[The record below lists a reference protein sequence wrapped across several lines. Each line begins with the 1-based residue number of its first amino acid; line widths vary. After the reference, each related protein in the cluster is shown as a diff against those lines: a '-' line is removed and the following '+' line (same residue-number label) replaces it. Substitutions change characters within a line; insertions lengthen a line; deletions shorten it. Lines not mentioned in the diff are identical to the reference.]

1 MNHNDRITVY
11 DAIRNIAAKLCK
23 DGETYLRADL
33 AYELKQYGIDTD
45 SIDVSKF
52 VLEAYRYFNNDRNIK
67 QAFVTNDS
75 RTALIDEYKL
85 TDLLDSGK
93 TEDAMTLAKK
103 ELDKTSYTLIS
114 IKRDVDNNMSL
125 VVAQAAS
132 GMIDQVT
139 GTSGVKA
146 VRTEAS
152 TLFDRY
158 SKMVGTYHEGEDS
171 VRRNIA
177 DFTTLRTDIGTT
189 YQEFAMQLIDIYGD
203 NIKAVAPKLFDFN
216 QVQFLDV
223 DSMLKHTEL
232 EYNRISDKC
241 SALIGEIS
249 ENFQASLQSSVA
261 AYKSTG
267 QGNKALGLAMA
278 GLGMLN
284 HYMQASERTNRL
296 RSDLTVFKTSIKHDS
311 TLIKADLSRLLVI
324 YKTLNDVIIP
334 KANIYLRYASKL
346 MSSDIKA
353 ITDSL
358 YDNAEIRPLEKQR
371 RELLAQLKAL
381 DSEINDHLQ
390 NIDIYQNLIAD
401 ITATLDSKGASY
413 REAKA
418 RKPSKPFFLL
428 NIITFGNANK
438 NYNRNY
444 AEWDAVCYPLVREYE
459 SYQVDLKLD
468 KDELAAHQSDLK
480 AKQQEK
486 HLIKQKLDDVN
497 KQIRSKINASSDTQL
512 KMLPHLR
519 TVIAMLRL
527 GREIM
532 ETKLDKKLTGTVS
545 IPDFQSTEKLPA
557 DIENN
562 LTLFTSTLADNL
574 HADRGM
580 AEALLNGIDSLT
592 PNPSLKG
599 EGRDLPKY
607 TDEDIET
614 VSEASEQ
621 ALQQGISLLDSAL
634 QLKKQQLNGKLAGAA
649 YDEEFGKIA
658 SGFRK
663 QIKNIDNKSAFVR
676 EIMRRANLAKSYD
689 ERKQAL
695 LMLSEL
701 SGQSLSEQDFK
712 DFIDGKKK
720 RLCNESCG

>member
-1 MNHNDRITVY
+1 MNQKDKTTIY

-33 AYELKQYGIDTD
+33 AYELKQYGIDAD
-45 SIDVSKF
+45 SIDVSKLA
-52 VLEAYRYFNNDRNIK
+52 LEAYKYFNNERSIK

-75 RTALIDEYKL
+75 RSALIDEFQL
-85 TDLLDSGK
+85 TDLLDNDNP
-93 TEDAMTLAKK
+93 EDAMALASKELAKTSDTLAA
-103 ELDKTSYTLIS
+103 L
-114 IKRDVDNNMSL
+114 KRDIDMNMSL
-125 VVAQAAS
+125 AVAKAAS
-132 GMIDQVT
+132 GMMDTVT
-139 GTSGVKA
+139 GTGGVKA

-158 SKMVGTYHEGEDS
+158 SKMVGTYHEGEDT

-203 NIKAVAPKLFDFN
+203 NIKAVAPNLFDFN

-249 ENFQASLQSSVA
+249 DSFQNSLKSSVA
-261 AYKSTG
+261 AYKSAG

-284 HYMQASERTNRL
+284 HYMEAGERTNRL
-296 RSDLTVFKTSIKHDS
+296 RSDLSVFKTSIKHDS
-311 TLIKADLSRLLVI
+311 TLIKADLGRLLVI
-324 YKTLNDVIIP
+324 YKTLNDVVIP
-334 KANIYLRYASKL
+334 KADIFLRYASKL

-358 YDNAEIRPLEKQR
+358 YDNAEIRPLEEQR
-371 RELLAQLKAL
+371 RELLAQLKVL
-381 DSEINDHLQ
+381 DGEINDHLQ
-390 NIDIYQNLIAD
+390 NIDVYQSLISD
-401 ITATLDSKGASY
+401 ITTTLDSKGASY
-413 REAKA
+413 RDAKA
-418 RKPSKPFFLL
+418 RKPTKPFFLL
-428 NIITFGNANK
+428 NIVTFGKANK
-438 NYNRNY
+438 DYNRNY

-459 SYQVDLKLD
+459 NYQVELKLD
-468 KDELAAHQSDLK
+468 KDELAAHQSDLNS
-480 AKQQEK
+480 KQQEL
-486 HLIKQKLDDVN
+486 HLVKQKLDEVN
-497 KQIRSKINASSDTQL
+497 KQIRSKINASNDTQL

-519 TVIAMLRL
+519 TIIAMLRL

-545 IPDFQSTEKLPA
+545 IPDFKSTEKLPA

-562 LTLFTSTLADNL
+562 LSLFTSTLADNI

-580 AEALLNGIDSLT
+580 AEALLNGVDDYRGVDEKDRKYS
-592 PNPSLKG
+592 
-599 EGRDLPKY
+599 EEDLAQV
-607 TDEDIET
+607 TQ
-614 VSEASEQ
+614 ASEQ
-621 ALQQGISLLDSAL
+621 TLQQGMSLLDSAL
-634 QLKKQQLNGKLAGAA
+634 QLKKQQLNGKLASAA
-649 YDEEFGKIA
+649 YNEAFDKIA
-658 SGFRK
+658 SDFRK
-663 QIKNIDNKSAFVR
+663 QIKGIDNKSAFVR
-676 EIMRRANLAKSYD
+676 EVMRRANLAKNDD

-701 SGQSLSEQDFK
+701 SGQNLSEQEFK
-712 DFIDGKKK
+712 DFINGKKQIN
-720 RLCNESCG
+720 L

>member
-1 MNHNDRITVY
+1 MNQKDKTTIY

-33 AYELKQYGIDTD
+33 AYELKQYGIDAD
-45 SIDVSKF
+45 SIDVSRLA
-52 VLEAYRYFNNDRNIK
+52 LEAYKYFNNDRNIK

-75 RTALIDEYKL
+75 RSALIDEYQL
-85 TDLLDSGK
+85 TDLLDNDK
-93 TEDAMTLAKK
+93 PEDAMALASKELAKTSDTLAA
-103 ELDKTSYTLIS
+103 L
-114 IKRDVDNNMSL
+114 KRDIDMNMSL
-125 VVAQAAS
+125 AVAKAAS
-132 GMIDQVT
+132 GMMDTVT
-139 GTSGVKA
+139 GTGGVKA

-158 SKMVGTYHEGEDS
+158 SKMVGTYHEGEDT

-203 NIKAVAPKLFDFN
+203 NIRAVAPNLFDFN

-249 ENFQASLQSSVA
+249 DSFQNSLKSSVA
-261 AYKSTG
+261 VYKSAG

-278 GLGMLN
+278 GLGMFN
-284 HYMQASERTNRL
+284 HYMEAGERTNRL
-296 RSDLTVFKTSIKHDS
+296 RSDLSVFKTSIKHDS
-311 TLIKADLSRLLVI
+311 TLIKADLGRLLVI
-324 YKTLNDVIIP
+324 YKTLNDVVIP
-334 KANIYLRYASKL
+334 KADIFLRYASKL

-358 YDNAEIRPLEKQR
+358 YDNAEIRPLEEQR
-371 RELLAQLKAL
+371 RELLAQLKVL
-381 DSEINDHLQ
+381 DGEINDHLQ
-390 NIDIYQNLIAD
+390 NIDVYQSLISD
-401 ITATLDSKGASY
+401 ITTTLDSKGASY
-413 REAKA
+413 RDAIA

-428 NIITFGNANK
+428 NIVTFGKANK
-438 NYNRNY
+438 DYNRNY

-459 SYQVDLKLD
+459 NYQVDLKLD

-480 AKQQEK
+480 AKQQEQ
-486 HLIKQKLDDVN
+486 HLVKQKLDEVN
-497 KQIRSKINASSDTQL
+497 KQIRSKINASNDTQL

-532 ETKLDKKLTGTVS
+532 ETKLDKKLAGTVS
-545 IPDFQSTEKLPA
+545 IPDFKSTQKLPA

-562 LTLFTSTLADNL
+562 LSLFTSTLADNI

-580 AEALLNGIDSLT
+580 AEALLNGVDDYRGVDEKDRIYS
-592 PNPSLKG
+592 
-599 EGRDLPKY
+599 EEDLAQV
-607 TDEDIET
+607 T
-614 VSEASEQ
+614 EASEQ
-621 ALQQGISLLDSAL
+621 TLQQGMSLLDSAL
-634 QLKKQQLNGKLAGAA
+634 QLKKQQLNGKLASAA
-649 YDEEFGKIA
+649 YDEAFDKIA
-658 SGFRK
+658 SDFRK
-663 QIKNIDNKSAFVR
+663 QIKGIDNKSAFVR
-676 EIMRRANLAKSYD
+676 EVMRRANLAKNDD

-712 DFIDGKKK
+712 DFINGNKKIE
-720 RLCNESCG
+720 L

>member
-1 MNHNDRITVY
+1 MNQNDKTTIY

-33 AYELKQYGIDTD
+33 AYELKQYGIDAD
-45 SIDVSKF
+45 SIDVSRLA
-52 VLEAYRYFNNDRNIK
+52 LEAYKYFNNDRSIK

-75 RTALIDEYKL
+75 RSALIDEYQL
-85 TDLLDSGK
+85 TDLLDNDK
-93 TEDAMTLAKK
+93 PEDAMALASKELAKSSDTLAA
-103 ELDKTSYTLIS
+103 L
-114 IKRDVDNNMSL
+114 KRGIDMNMSL
-125 VVAQAAS
+125 AVAKAAS
-132 GMIDQVT
+132 GMMDTVT
-139 GTSGVKA
+139 GTGGVKA

-158 SKMVGTYHEGEDS
+158 SKMVGTYHEGEDT

-203 NIKAVAPKLFDFN
+203 NIKAVAPNLFDFN

-249 ENFQASLQSSVA
+249 DSFQNSLKSSVA
-261 AYKSTG
+261 AYKSAG

-284 HYMQASERTNRL
+284 HYMEAGERTNRL
-296 RSDLTVFKTSIKHDS
+296 RSELSVFKTSIKHDS
-311 TLIKADLSRLLVI
+311 TLIKADLGRLLVI
-324 YKTLNDVIIP
+324 YKTLNDVVIP
-334 KANIYLRYASKL
+334 KADIFLRYASKL

-358 YDNAEIRPLEKQR
+358 YDNAEIRPLEEQR
-371 RELLAQLKAL
+371 RELLAHLKVL
-381 DSEINDHLQ
+381 DGEINDHLQ
-390 NIDIYQNLIAD
+390 NIDVYQSLISD
-401 ITATLDSKGASY
+401 ITTTLDSKGASY
-413 REAKA
+413 RDAIA

-428 NIITFGNANK
+428 NIVTFGKANK
-438 NYNRNY
+438 DYNRNY

-459 SYQVDLKLD
+459 NYQVDLKLD

-480 AKQQEK
+480 AKQQEQ
-486 HLIKQKLDDVN
+486 HLVKQKLDEVN
-497 KQIRSKINASSDTQL
+497 KQIRSKINASNDTQL

-519 TVIAMLRL
+519 TVIAMLRI

-545 IPDFQSTEKLPA
+545 IPDFKSTEKLPT

-562 LTLFTSTLADNL
+562 LSLFTSTLADNI

-580 AEALLNGIDSLT
+580 AEALLNGVDDYRGVDEKDRKYS
-592 PNPSLKG
+592 
-599 EGRDLPKY
+599 EEDLAQV
-607 TDEDIET
+607 T
-614 VSEASEQ
+614 EASEQ
-621 ALQQGISLLDSAL
+621 TLQQGMSLLDSAL
-634 QLKKQQLNGKLAGAA
+634 QLKKQQLNGKLASAA
-649 YDEEFGKIA
+649 YDEAFDKIA
-658 SGFRK
+658 SDFRK
-663 QIKNIDNKSAFVR
+663 QIKGIDNKSAFVR
-676 EIMRRANLAKSYD
+676 EVMRRANLAKNDD

-701 SGQSLSEQDFK
+701 SGQNLSEQEFK
-712 DFIDGKKK
+712 DFINGKKQIN
-720 RLCNESCG
+720 L

>member
-1 MNHNDRITVY
+1 MNQKDKTTIY

-33 AYELKQYGIDTD
+33 AYELKQYGIDAD
-45 SIDVSKF
+45 SIDVSRLA
-52 VLEAYRYFNNDRNIK
+52 LEAYKYFNNDRNIK

-75 RTALIDEYKL
+75 RSALIDEYQL
-85 TDLLDSGK
+85 TDLLDNDNP
-93 TEDAMTLAKK
+93 EDAMALASKELAKTSDTLAA
-103 ELDKTSYTLIS
+103 L
-114 IKRDVDNNMSL
+114 KRDIDMNMSL
-125 VVAQAAS
+125 AVAKAAS
-132 GMIDQVT
+132 GMMDTVT
-139 GTSGVKA
+139 GTGGVKA

-158 SKMVGTYHEGEDS
+158 SKMVGTYHEGEDT

-203 NIKAVAPKLFDFN
+203 NIKAVAPNLFDFN

-249 ENFQASLQSSVA
+249 DSFQNSLRSSVA
-261 AYKSTG
+261 AYKSAG

-284 HYMQASERTNRL
+284 HYMEAGERTNRL
-296 RSDLTVFKTSIKHDS
+296 RSDLSVFKTSIKHDS
-311 TLIKADLSRLLVI
+311 TLIKADLGRLLVI
-324 YKTLNDVIIP
+324 YKTLNDVVIP
-334 KANIYLRYASKL
+334 KADIFLRYASKL

-358 YDNAEIRPLEKQR
+358 YDNAEIRPLEEQR
-371 RELLAQLKAL
+371 RELLAQLKVL
-381 DSEINDHLQ
+381 DGEINDHLQ
-390 NIDIYQNLIAD
+390 NIDVYQSLISD
-401 ITATLDSKGASY
+401 ITTTLDSKGASY
-413 REAKA
+413 RDAIA

-428 NIITFGNANK
+428 NIVTFGKANK
-438 NYNRNY
+438 DYNRNY

-459 SYQVDLKLD
+459 NYQVDLKLD
-468 KDELAAHQSDLK
+468 KDELAAHQSDLNS
-480 AKQQEK
+480 KQQEQ
-486 HLIKQKLDDVN
+486 HLVKQKLDEVN
-497 KQIRSKINASSDTQL
+497 KQIRSKINASNDTQL

-545 IPDFQSTEKLPA
+545 IPDFKATQKLPA

-562 LTLFTSTLADNL
+562 LSLFTSTLADNI

-580 AEALLNGIDSLT
+580 AEALLNGVDDYRGVDEKDRKYS
-592 PNPSLKG
+592 
-599 EGRDLPKY
+599 EEDLAQV
-607 TDEDIET
+607 T
-614 VSEASEQ
+614 EASELT
-621 ALQQGISLLDSAL
+621 LQQGMSLLDSAL
-634 QLKKQQLNGKLAGAA
+634 QLKKQQLNGKLASAA
-649 YDEEFGKIA
+649 YDEAFDKIA
-658 SGFRK
+658 SDFRK
-663 QIKNIDNKSAFVR
+663 QIKGIDNKSAFVR
-676 EIMRRANLAKSYD
+676 EVMRRANLAKNDD

-701 SGQSLSEQDFK
+701 SGQNLSEQEFK
-712 DFIDGKKK
+712 DFINGKKQIN
-720 RLCNESCG
+720 L

>member
-1 MNHNDRITVY
+1 MNQNDKPAIY

-33 AYELKQYGIDTD
+33 AYELKQYGIDAD
-45 SIDVSKF
+45 SIDVSKLA
-52 VLEAYRYFNNDRNIK
+52 LEAYKYFNNDRNIK

-75 RTALIDEYKL
+75 RSALIDEYKL
-85 TDLLDSGK
+85 TDLLDNDK
-93 TEDAMTLAKK
+93 PEDAMELANKELAKTSDTLAA
-103 ELDKTSYTLIS
+103 L
-114 IKRDVDNNMSL
+114 KRDIDRNMSL
-125 VVAQAAS
+125 AVANAAS
-132 GMIDQVT
+132 GIMDTVT
-139 GTSGVKA
+139 GTAGVKA

-158 SKMVGTYHEGEDS
+158 SKMVGTYHEGEDT

-189 YQEFAMQLIDIYGD
+189 YQEYAMQLIDIYGD
-203 NIKAVAPKLFDFN
+203 NIKAVAPNLFDFN

-241 SALIGEIS
+241 SALIGEITDS
-249 ENFQASLQSSVA
+249 FQNSLKSSVA
-261 AYKSTG
+261 AYRSAG

-284 HYMQASERTNRL
+284 HYMEAGERANRL
-296 RSDLTVFKTSIKHDS
+296 RSDLVVFKTSIKHDS
-311 TLIKADLSRLLVI
+311 TLIKADLGRLLVI
-324 YKTLNDVIIP
+324 YKTLNDVVIP
-334 KANIYLRYASKL
+334 KADIYLRNASRL
-346 MSSDIKA
+346 MSSDIKS

-358 YDNAEIRPLEKQR
+358 YDKAEIRPLEEQR
-371 RELLAQLKAL
+371 RQLLAQLKVL
-381 DSEINDHLQ
+381 DGEINDHLQ
-390 NIDIYQNLIAD
+390 NIDVYQSLISD
-401 ITATLDSKGASY
+401 ITTTLDSKSASY
-413 REAKA
+413 RDAIA

-428 NIITFGNANK
+428 NILTFGNANK

-459 SYQVDLKLD
+459 NYQVDLKLD

-480 AKQQEK
+480 AKGQEQ
-486 HLIKQKLDDVN
+486 HLVKQKLDEVN
-497 KQIRSKINASSDTQL
+497 KQIRSKINASNDTQL

-545 IPDFQSTEKLPA
+545 IPDFKSTEKLPV

-562 LTLFTSTLADNL
+562 LSLFTSTLADNI

-580 AEALLNGIDSLT
+580 AEALLNGIDDYRGVDEKDRKYSEESLAQVT
-592 PNPSLKG
+592 
-599 EGRDLPKY
+599 
-607 TDEDIET
+607 
-614 VSEASEQ
+614 EASEQ
-621 ALQQGISLLDSAL
+621 SLQQGISLFDSAL
-634 QLKKQQLNGKLAGAA
+634 QLKKQQLDGKLARAA
-649 YDEEFGKIA
+649 YDEEFDKIA
-658 SGFRK
+658 SDFRK
-663 QIKNIDNKSAFVR
+663 QIKGIDDKSAFVR
-676 EIMRRANLAKSYD
+676 EVMRRANLAKNDD

-695 LMLSEL
+695 LMLSDL

-712 DFIDGKKK
+712 DFINGKIQIT
-720 RLCNESCG
+720 L

>member
-1 MNHNDRITVY
+1 MNQNDKPAIY

-33 AYELKQYGIDTD
+33 AYELKQYGIDAD
-45 SIDVSKF
+45 SIDVSKLA
-52 VLEAYRYFNNDRNIK
+52 LEAYKYFNNDRNIK

-75 RTALIDEYKL
+75 RSALIDEYKL
-85 TDLLDSGK
+85 TDLLDNDK
-93 TEDAMTLAKK
+93 PEDAMELANKELAKTSDTLAA
-103 ELDKTSYTLIS
+103 L
-114 IKRDVDNNMSL
+114 KRDIDRNMSL
-125 VVAQAAS
+125 AVANAAS
-132 GMIDQVT
+132 GMMDTVT
-139 GTSGVKA
+139 GTAGVKA

-158 SKMVGTYHEGEDS
+158 SKMVGTYHEGEDT

-189 YQEFAMQLIDIYGD
+189 YQEYAMQLIDIYGD
-203 NIKAVAPKLFDFN
+203 NIKAVAPNLFDFN

-241 SALIGEIS
+241 SALIGEITDS
-249 ENFQASLQSSVA
+249 FQNSLKSSVA
-261 AYKSTG
+261 AYRSAG

-284 HYMQASERTNRL
+284 HYMEAGERTNRL
-296 RSDLTVFKTSIKHDS
+296 RSDLSVFKTSIKHDS
-311 TLIKADLSRLLVI
+311 TLIKADLGRLLVI
-324 YKTLNDVIIP
+324 YKTLNDVVIP
-334 KANIYLRYASKL
+334 KADIYLRNASRL
-346 MSSDIKA
+346 MSSDIKS

-358 YDNAEIRPLEKQR
+358 YDNAEIRPLEEQR
-371 RELLAQLKAL
+371 RQLLAQLKVL
-381 DSEINDHLQ
+381 DGEINDHLQ
-390 NIDIYQNLIAD
+390 NIDVYQSLISD
-401 ITATLDSKGASY
+401 ITTTLDSKSASY
-413 REAKA
+413 RDAIA

-428 NIITFGNANK
+428 NILTFGNANK

-459 SYQVDLKLD
+459 NYQVDLKLD

-480 AKQQEK
+480 AKGQGQ
-486 HLIKQKLDDVN
+486 HLVKQKLDEVN
-497 KQIRSKINASSDTQL
+497 KQIRSKINASNDTQL

-545 IPDFQSTEKLPA
+545 IPDFKSTEKLPV

-562 LTLFTSTLADNL
+562 LSLFTSTLADNI

-580 AEALLNGIDSLT
+580 AEALLNGIDDYRGVDEKDRKYSEESLAQVT
-592 PNPSLKG
+592 
-599 EGRDLPKY
+599 
-607 TDEDIET
+607 
-614 VSEASEQ
+614 EASEQ
-621 ALQQGISLLDSAL
+621 TLQQGMSLLDSAL
-634 QLKKQQLNGKLAGAA
+634 QLKKQQLDGKLARAA
-649 YDEEFGKIA
+649 YDEEFDKIA
-658 SGFRK
+658 SDFRK
-663 QIKNIDNKSAFVR
+663 QIKGIDDKSAFVR
-676 EIMRRANLAKSYD
+676 EVMRRANLAKNDD

-695 LMLSEL
+695 LMLSDL
-701 SGQSLSEQDFK
+701 SGQSLSEQNFK
-712 DFIDGKKK
+712 DFINGKIQIT
-720 RLCNESCG
+720 L

>member
-1 MNHNDRITVY
+1 MNQNDKPAIY

-33 AYELKQYGIDTD
+33 AYELKQYGIDAD
-45 SIDVSKF
+45 SIDVSKLA
-52 VLEAYRYFNNDRNIK
+52 LEAYKYFNNDRNIK

-75 RTALIDEYKL
+75 RSALIDEYKL
-85 TDLLDSGK
+85 TDLLDNDK
-93 TEDAMTLAKK
+93 PEDAMELANKELAKTSDTLAA
-103 ELDKTSYTLIS
+103 L
-114 IKRDVDNNMSL
+114 KRDIDRNMSL
-125 VVAQAAS
+125 AVANAAS
-132 GMIDQVT
+132 GIMDTVT
-139 GTSGVKA
+139 GTAGVKA

-158 SKMVGTYHEGEDS
+158 SKMVGTYHEGEDT

-189 YQEFAMQLIDIYGD
+189 YQEYAMQLIDIYGD
-203 NIKAVAPKLFDFN
+203 NIKAVAPNLFDFN

-241 SALIGEIS
+241 SALIGEITDS
-249 ENFQASLQSSVA
+249 FQNSLKSSVA
-261 AYKSTG
+261 AYRSAG

-284 HYMQASERTNRL
+284 HYMEAGERANRL
-296 RSDLTVFKTSIKHDS
+296 RSDLVVFKTSIKHDS
-311 TLIKADLSRLLVI
+311 TLIKADLGRLLVI
-324 YKTLNDVIIP
+324 YKTLNDVVIP
-334 KANIYLRYASKL
+334 KADIYLRNASRL
-346 MSSDIKA
+346 MSSDIKS

-358 YDNAEIRPLEKQR
+358 YDNAEIRPLEEQR
-371 RELLAQLKAL
+371 RQLLAQLKVL
-381 DSEINDHLQ
+381 DGEINDHLQ
-390 NIDIYQNLIAD
+390 NIDVYQSLISD
-401 ITATLDSKGASY
+401 ITTTLDSKSASY
-413 REAKA
+413 RDAIA

-428 NIITFGNANK
+428 NILTFGNANK

-459 SYQVDLKLD
+459 NYQVDLKLD

-480 AKQQEK
+480 AKGQEQ
-486 HLIKQKLDDVN
+486 HLVKQKLDEVN
-497 KQIRSKINASSDTQL
+497 KQIRSKINASNDTQL

-545 IPDFQSTEKLPA
+545 IPDFKSTEKLPV

-562 LTLFTSTLADNL
+562 LSLFTSTLADNI

-580 AEALLNGIDSLT
+580 AEALLNGIDDYRGVDEKDRKYSEESLAQVT
-592 PNPSLKG
+592 
-599 EGRDLPKY
+599 
-607 TDEDIET
+607 
-614 VSEASEQ
+614 EASEQ
-621 ALQQGISLLDSAL
+621 SLQQGISLFDSAL
-634 QLKKQQLNGKLAGAA
+634 QLKKQQLDGKLARAA
-649 YDEEFGKIA
+649 YDEEFDKIA
-658 SGFRK
+658 SDFRK
-663 QIKNIDNKSAFVR
+663 QIKGIDDKSAFVR
-676 EIMRRANLAKSYD
+676 EVMRRANLAKNDD

-712 DFIDGKKK
+712 DFINGKIQIT
-720 RLCNESCG
+720 L

>member
-1 MNHNDRITVY
+1 MNQKDKTTIY

-33 AYELKQYGIDTD
+33 AYELKQYGIDAD
-45 SIDVSKF
+45 SIDVSRLA
-52 VLEAYRYFNNDRNIK
+52 LEAYKYFNNDRSIK

-75 RTALIDEYKL
+75 RSALIDEYQL
-85 TDLLDSGK
+85 TDLLDNDK
-93 TEDAMTLAKK
+93 PEDAMALASKELAK
-103 ELDKTSYTLIS
+103 TSDTLTAL
-114 IKRDVDNNMSL
+114 KRDIDMNMSL
-125 VVAQAAS
+125 AVAKAAS
-132 GMIDQVT
+132 GMMDTVT
-139 GTSGVKA
+139 GTGSVKA

-152 TLFDRY
+152 TLFDKY
-158 SKMVGTYHEGEDS
+158 SKMVGTYHEGEDT

-203 NIKAVAPKLFDFN
+203 NVKAVAPNLFDFN

-249 ENFQASLQSSVA
+249 DSFQNSLKSSVA
-261 AYKSTG
+261 AYKSAG

-284 HYMQASERTNRL
+284 HYMEAGERTNRL
-296 RSDLTVFKTSIKHDS
+296 RSDLSVFKTSIKHDS
-311 TLIKADLSRLLVI
+311 TLIKADLGRLLVI
-324 YKTLNDVIIP
+324 YKTLNDVVIP
-334 KANIYLRYASKL
+334 KADIFLRYASKL
-346 MSSDIKA
+346 ISSDIKA

-358 YDNAEIRPLEKQR
+358 YDNAEIRPLEEQR
-371 RELLAQLKAL
+371 RELLAQLKVL
-381 DSEINDHLQ
+381 DGEINDHLQ
-390 NIDIYQNLIAD
+390 NIDVYQSLISD
-401 ITATLDSKGASY
+401 ITTTLDSKGASY
-413 REAKA
+413 RDAKA

-428 NIITFGNANK
+428 NIVTFGKANK
-438 NYNRNY
+438 DYNRNY

-459 SYQVDLKLD
+459 NYQVDLKLD

-480 AKQQEK
+480 AKQQEQ
-486 HLIKQKLDDVN
+486 HLVKQKLDEVN
-497 KQIRSKINASSDTQL
+497 KQIRSKINASNDTQL

-519 TVIAMLRL
+519 TVIAILRL

-545 IPDFQSTEKLPA
+545 IPDFKSTQKLPA

-562 LTLFTSTLADNL
+562 LSLFTSTLADNI

-580 AEALLNGIDSLT
+580 AEALLNGVDDYRGVDEKDRKYS
-592 PNPSLKG
+592 
-599 EGRDLPKY
+599 EEDLAQV
-607 TDEDIET
+607 T
-614 VSEASEQ
+614 EASELT
-621 ALQQGISLLDSAL
+621 LQQGMSLLDSAL
-634 QLKKQQLNGKLAGAA
+634 QLKKQQLNGELASAA
-649 YDEEFGKIA
+649 YDEAFDKIA
-658 SGFRK
+658 SDFRK
-663 QIKNIDNKSAFVR
+663 QIKGIDNKSAFVR
-676 EIMRRANLAKSYD
+676 EVMRRANLAKDDD

-701 SGQSLSEQDFK
+701 SGQNLSEQELK
-712 DFIDGKKK
+712 DFINGKKQIS
-720 RLCNESCG
+720 L

>member
-1 MNHNDRITVY
+1 MNQKDKTTIY

-33 AYELKQYGIDTD
+33 AYELKQYGIDAD
-45 SIDVSKF
+45 SIDVSRLA
-52 VLEAYRYFNNDRNIK
+52 LEAYKYFNNDRNIK

-75 RTALIDEYKL
+75 RSALIDEYQL
-85 TDLLDSGK
+85 TDLLDNDK
-93 TEDAMTLAKK
+93 PEDAMALASKELAKTSDTLAA
-103 ELDKTSYTLIS
+103 L
-114 IKRDVDNNMSL
+114 KRDIDMNMSL
-125 VVAQAAS
+125 AVAKAAS
-132 GMIDQVT
+132 GMMDTVT
-139 GTSGVKA
+139 GTGGVKA

-158 SKMVGTYHEGEDS
+158 SKMVGTYHEGEDT

-203 NIKAVAPKLFDFN
+203 NIKAVAPNLFDFN

-249 ENFQASLQSSVA
+249 DSFQNSLKSSVA
-261 AYKSTG
+261 AYKSAG

-284 HYMQASERTNRL
+284 HYMEAGERTNRL
-296 RSDLTVFKTSIKHDS
+296 RSDLSVFKTSIKHDS
-311 TLIKADLSRLLVI
+311 TLIKADLGRLLVI
-324 YKTLNDVIIP
+324 YKTLNDVVIP
-334 KANIYLRYASKL
+334 KADIFLRYASKL

-358 YDNAEIRPLEKQR
+358 YDNAEIRPLEEQR
-371 RELLAQLKAL
+371 RELLAQLKVL
-381 DSEINDHLQ
+381 DGEINDHLQ
-390 NIDIYQNLIAD
+390 NIDVYQSLISD
-401 ITATLDSKGASY
+401 ITTTLDSKGASY
-413 REAKA
+413 RDAIA
-418 RKPSKPFFLL
+418 RKPTKPFFLL
-428 NIITFGNANK
+428 NIVTFGKANK
-438 NYNRNY
+438 DYNRNY

-459 SYQVDLKLD
+459 NYQVDLKLD

-480 AKQQEK
+480 AKQQEQ
-486 HLIKQKLDDVN
+486 HLVKQKLDEVN
-497 KQIRSKINASSDTQL
+497 KQIRSKINASNDTQL

-532 ETKLDKKLTGTVS
+532 ETKLDKKLTGTVA
-545 IPDFQSTEKLPA
+545 IPDFKSTEKLPA

-562 LTLFTSTLADNL
+562 LSLFTSTLADNI

-580 AEALLNGIDSLT
+580 AEALLNGVDDYRGVDEKDRKYS
-592 PNPSLKG
+592 
-599 EGRDLPKY
+599 EEDLAQV
-607 TDEDIET
+607 T
-614 VSEASEQ
+614 EASELT
-621 ALQQGISLLDSAL
+621 LQQGMSLLDSAL
-634 QLKKQQLNGKLAGAA
+634 QLKKQQLNGKLASAA
-649 YDEEFGKIA
+649 YDEAFDKIA
-658 SGFRK
+658 SDFRK
-663 QIKNIDNKSAFVR
+663 QIKGIDNKSAFVR
-676 EIMRRANLAKSYD
+676 EVMRRANLAKNDD

-712 DFIDGKKK
+712 DFINGNKKIE
-720 RLCNESCG
+720 L

>member
-1 MNHNDRITVY
+1 MNQKDKTTIY
-11 DAIRNIAAKLCK
+11 DAIRSIAAKLCK

-33 AYELKQYGIDTD
+33 AYELKQYGIDAD
-45 SIDVSKF
+45 SIDVSRLA
-52 VLEAYRYFNNDRNIK
+52 LEAYKYFNNDRNIK
-67 QAFVTNDS
+67 QAFVTNDNRS
-75 RTALIDEYKL
+75 ALIDEYQL
-85 TDLLDSGK
+85 TDLLDNDKPENAMALASKELAK
-93 TEDAMTLAKK
+93 TSDTLAA
-103 ELDKTSYTLIS
+103 L
-114 IKRDVDNNMSL
+114 KRDIDMNMSL
-125 VVAQAAS
+125 AVAKAAS
-132 GMIDQVT
+132 GMMDTVT
-139 GTSGVKA
+139 GTGGVKA

-158 SKMVGTYHEGEDS
+158 SKMVGTYHEGEDT

-203 NIKAVAPKLFDFN
+203 NIKAVAPNLFDFN

-249 ENFQASLQSSVA
+249 DSFQNSLRSSVA
-261 AYKSTG
+261 AYKSAG

-284 HYMQASERTNRL
+284 HYMEAGERTNRL
-296 RSDLTVFKTSIKHDS
+296 RSDLSVFKTSIKHDS
-311 TLIKADLSRLLVI
+311 TLIKADLGRLLVI
-324 YKTLNDVIIP
+324 YKTLNDVVIP
-334 KANIYLRYASKL
+334 KADIFLRYASKL

-358 YDNAEIRPLEKQR
+358 YDNAEIRPLEEQR
-371 RELLAQLKAL
+371 RELLAQLKVL
-381 DSEINDHLQ
+381 DGEINDHLQ
-390 NIDIYQNLIAD
+390 NIDVYQSLISD
-401 ITATLDSKGASY
+401 ITTTLDSKGESY
-413 REAKA
+413 RDAIA

-428 NIITFGNANK
+428 NIVTFGKANK
-438 NYNRNY
+438 DYNRNY

-459 SYQVDLKLD
+459 NYQVDLKLD

-480 AKQQEK
+480 AKQQEQ
-486 HLIKQKLDDVN
+486 HLVKQKLDEVN
-497 KQIRSKINASSDTQL
+497 KQIRSKINASNDTQL

-545 IPDFQSTEKLPA
+545 IPDFKSTEKLPA

-562 LTLFTSTLADNL
+562 LSLFTSTLADNI

-580 AEALLNGIDSLT
+580 AEALLNGVDDYRGVDEKDRKYS
-592 PNPSLKG
+592 
-599 EGRDLPKY
+599 EEDLAQV
-607 TDEDIET
+607 TE
-614 VSEASEQ
+614 VSEQ
-621 ALQQGISLLDSAL
+621 TLQQGMSLLDSAL
-634 QLKKQQLNGKLAGAA
+634 QLKKQQLNGKLASAA
-649 YDEEFGKIA
+649 YDEAFDKIA
-658 SGFRK
+658 SDFRK
-663 QIKNIDNKSAFVR
+663 QIKSIDNKSAFVR
-676 EIMRRANLAKSYD
+676 EVMRRANLAKNDD

-701 SGQSLSEQDFK
+701 SGQNLSEQEFK
-712 DFIDGKKK
+712 DFINGKKQIN
-720 RLCNESCG
+720 L

>member
-1 MNHNDRITVY
+1 MNQNDKPAIY

-33 AYELKQYGIDTD
+33 AYELKQYGIDAD
-45 SIDVSKF
+45 SIDVSKLA
-52 VLEAYRYFNNDRNIK
+52 LEAYKYFNNDRNIK

-75 RTALIDEYKL
+75 RSALIDEYKL
-85 TDLLDSGK
+85 TDLLDNDK
-93 TEDAMTLAKK
+93 PEDAMELANKELAKTSDTLAA
-103 ELDKTSYTLIS
+103 L
-114 IKRDVDNNMSL
+114 KRDIDRNMSL
-125 VVAQAAS
+125 AVANAAS
-132 GMIDQVT
+132 GIMDTVT
-139 GTSGVKA
+139 GTAGVKA

-158 SKMVGTYHEGEDS
+158 SKMVGTYHEGEDT

-189 YQEFAMQLIDIYGD
+189 YQEYAMQLIDIYGD
-203 NIKAVAPKLFDFN
+203 NIKAVAPNLFDFN

-249 ENFQASLQSSVA
+249 DSFQNSLKSSVA
-261 AYKSTG
+261 AYRSAG

-284 HYMQASERTNRL
+284 HYMEAGERANRL

-311 TLIKADLSRLLVI
+311 TLIKADLGRLLVI
-324 YKTLNDVIIP
+324 YKTLNDVVIP
-334 KANIYLRYASKL
+334 KADIYLRNASRL
-346 MSSDIKA
+346 MSSDIKS

-358 YDNAEIRPLEKQR
+358 YDNAEIRPLEEQR
-371 RELLAQLKAL
+371 RQLLAQLKVL
-381 DSEINDHLQ
+381 DGEINDHLQ
-390 NIDIYQNLIAD
+390 NIDVYQSLISD
-401 ITATLDSKGASY
+401 ITTTLDSKSASY
-413 REAKA
+413 RDAIA

-428 NIITFGNANK
+428 NILTFGNANK

-459 SYQVDLKLD
+459 NYQVDLKLD

-480 AKQQEK
+480 AKGQEQ
-486 HLIKQKLDDVN
+486 HLVKQKLDEVN
-497 KQIRSKINASSDTQL
+497 KQIRSKINASNDTQL

-545 IPDFQSTEKLPA
+545 IPDFKSTEKLPV

-562 LTLFTSTLADNL
+562 LSLFTSTLADNI

-580 AEALLNGIDSLT
+580 AEALLNGVDDYRGVDE
-592 PNPSLKG
+592 KD
-599 EGRDLPKY
+599 RKY
-607 TDEDIET
+607 SEEELAQVT
-614 VSEASEQ
+614 EASEQ
-621 ALQQGISLLDSAL
+621 TLQQGISLFDSAL
-634 QLKKQQLNGKLAGAA
+634 QLKKQQLDGKLARAA
-649 YDEEFGKIA
+649 YDEEFDKIA
-658 SGFRK
+658 SDFRK
-663 QIKNIDNKSAFVR
+663 QIKGIDDKSAFVR
-676 EIMRRANLAKSYD
+676 EVMRRANLAKNDD

-695 LMLSEL
+695 LMLSDL

-712 DFIDGKKK
+712 GFINGKKTIE
-720 RLCNESCG
+720 L

>member
-1 MNHNDRITVY
+1 MNQKDKTTIY

-23 DGETYLRADL
+23 DSETYLRADL
-33 AYELKQYGIDTD
+33 AYELKQYGIDAD
-45 SIDVSKF
+45 SIDVSRLA
-52 VLEAYRYFNNDRNIK
+52 LEAYKYFNNDRSIK

-75 RTALIDEYKL
+75 RSALTDEYQL
-85 TDLLDSGK
+85 TDLLDNDK
-93 TEDAMTLAKK
+93 PEDAMALASKELAKTSDTLAA
-103 ELDKTSYTLIS
+103 L
-114 IKRDVDNNMSL
+114 KRDIDMNMSL
-125 VVAQAAS
+125 AVAKAAS
-132 GMIDQVT
+132 GMMDTVT
-139 GTSGVKA
+139 GTGGVKA

-203 NIKAVAPKLFDFN
+203 NIRAVAPNLFDFN

-249 ENFQASLQSSVA
+249 DSFQNSLKSSVA
-261 AYKSTG
+261 AYKSAG
-267 QGNKALGLAMA
+267 QSNKALGLAMA

-284 HYMQASERTNRL
+284 HYMEAGERTNRL
-296 RSDLTVFKTSIKHDS
+296 RSDLSVFKTSIKHDS
-311 TLIKADLSRLLVI
+311 TLIKADLVRLLVI
-324 YKTLNDVIIP
+324 YKTLNDVVIP
-334 KANIYLRYASKL
+334 KADIFLRYASKL

-358 YDNAEIRPLEKQR
+358 YDNAEILPLEEQR
-371 RELLAQLKAL
+371 RELLAQLKVL
-381 DSEINDHLQ
+381 DGEINDHLQ
-390 NIDIYQNLIAD
+390 NIDVYQSLISD
-401 ITATLDSKGASY
+401 ITTTLDSKGASY
-413 REAKA
+413 RDAIA

-428 NIITFGNANK
+428 NIVTFGKANK
-438 NYNRNY
+438 DYNRNY

-459 SYQVDLKLD
+459 NYQVDLKLD
-468 KDELAAHQSDLK
+468 KDELAAHQSDLNS
-480 AKQQEK
+480 KQQEQ
-486 HLIKQKLDDVN
+486 HLVKQKLDEVN
-497 KQIRSKINASSDTQL
+497 KQIRSKINASNDTQL

-532 ETKLDKKLTGTVS
+532 ETKLDKKLTGTVA
-545 IPDFQSTEKLPA
+545 IPDFKSTEKLPA

-562 LTLFTSTLADNL
+562 LSLFTSTLADNI

-580 AEALLNGIDSLT
+580 AEALLNGVDDYRGVDEKDRKYS
-592 PNPSLKG
+592 
-599 EGRDLPKY
+599 EEDLAQV
-607 TDEDIET
+607 T
-614 VSEASEQ
+614 EASEQ
-621 ALQQGISLLDSAL
+621 TLQQGMSLLDSAL
-634 QLKKQQLNGKLAGAA
+634 QLKKQQLNGKLASAA
-649 YDEEFGKIA
+649 YDEAFDKIA
-658 SGFRK
+658 SDFRK
-663 QIKNIDNKSAFVR
+663 QIKGIDNKSAFVR
-676 EIMRRANLAKSYD
+676 EVMRRANLAKDDD

-701 SGQSLSEQDFK
+701 SGQNLSEQEFK
-712 DFIDGKKK
+712 DFINGKKQIS
-720 RLCNESCG
+720 L

>member
-1 MNHNDRITVY
+1 MNQNDKPAIY

-33 AYELKQYGIDTD
+33 AYELKQYGIDAD
-45 SIDVSKF
+45 SIDVSKLA
-52 VLEAYRYFNNDRNIK
+52 LEAYKYFNNDRNIK

-75 RTALIDEYKL
+75 RSALIDEYKL
-85 TDLLDSGK
+85 TDLLDNDK
-93 TEDAMTLAKK
+93 PEDAMELANKELAKTSDTLAA
-103 ELDKTSYTLIS
+103 L
-114 IKRDVDNNMSL
+114 KRDIDRNMSL
-125 VVAQAAS
+125 AVANAAS
-132 GMIDQVT
+132 GIMDTVT
-139 GTSGVKA
+139 GTAGVKA

-158 SKMVGTYHEGEDS
+158 SKMVGTYHEGEDT

-189 YQEFAMQLIDIYGD
+189 YQEYAMQLIDIYGD
-203 NIKAVAPKLFDFN
+203 NIKAVAPNLFDFN

-249 ENFQASLQSSVA
+249 DSFQNSLKSSVA
-261 AYKSTG
+261 AYRSAG

-284 HYMQASERTNRL
+284 HYMEAGERANRL

-311 TLIKADLSRLLVI
+311 TLIKADLGRLLVI
-324 YKTLNDVIIP
+324 YKTLNDVVIP
-334 KANIYLRYASKL
+334 KADIYLRNASRL
-346 MSSDIKA
+346 MSSDIKS

-358 YDNAEIRPLEKQR
+358 YDNAEIRPLEEQR
-371 RELLAQLKAL
+371 RQLLAQLKVL
-381 DSEINDHLQ
+381 DGEINDHLQ
-390 NIDIYQNLIAD
+390 NIDVYQSLISD
-401 ITATLDSKGASY
+401 ITTTLDSKSASY
-413 REAKA
+413 RDAIA

-428 NIITFGNANK
+428 NILTFGNANK

-459 SYQVDLKLD
+459 NYQVDLKLD

-480 AKQQEK
+480 AKGQEQ
-486 HLIKQKLDDVN
+486 HLVKQKLDEVN
-497 KQIRSKINASSDTQL
+497 KQIRSKINASNDTQL

-545 IPDFQSTEKLPA
+545 IPDFKSTEKLPV

-562 LTLFTSTLADNL
+562 LSLFTSTLADNI

-580 AEALLNGIDSLT
+580 AEALLNGIDDYRGVDE
-592 PNPSLKG
+592 KD
-599 EGRDLPKY
+599 RKY
-607 TDEDIET
+607 SEEELAQVT
-614 VSEASEQ
+614 EASEQ
-621 ALQQGISLLDSAL
+621 TLQQGISLFDSAL
-634 QLKKQQLNGKLAGAA
+634 QLKKQQLDGKLARAA
-649 YDEEFGKIA
+649 YDEEFDKIA
-658 SGFRK
+658 SDFRK
-663 QIKNIDNKSAFVR
+663 QIKGIDDKSAFVR
-676 EIMRRANLAKSYD
+676 EVMRRANLAKNDD

-712 DFIDGKKK
+712 DFINGKIQIT
-720 RLCNESCG
+720 L

>member
-1 MNHNDRITVY
+1 MNQKDKTTIY
-11 DAIRNIAAKLCK
+11 DAIRSIAAKLCK

-33 AYELKQYGIDTD
+33 AYELKQYGIDAD
-45 SIDVSKF
+45 SIDVSRLA
-52 VLEAYRYFNNDRNIK
+52 LEAYKYFDNDRSIK

-75 RTALIDEYKL
+75 RSALIDEYQL
-85 TDLLDSGK
+85 TDLLDNDK
-93 TEDAMTLAKK
+93 PEDAMALASKELAK
-103 ELDKTSYTLIS
+103 TSDTLTAL
-114 IKRDVDNNMSL
+114 KRDIDMNMSL
-125 VVAQAAS
+125 AVAKAAS
-132 GMIDQVT
+132 GMMDTVT
-139 GTSGVKA
+139 GTGSVKA

-158 SKMVGTYHEGEDS
+158 SKMVGTYHEGEDT

-203 NIKAVAPKLFDFN
+203 NVKAVAPNLFDFN

-249 ENFQASLQSSVA
+249 DSFQNSLKSSVA
-261 AYKSTG
+261 AYKSAG

-284 HYMQASERTNRL
+284 HYMEAGERTNRL
-296 RSDLTVFKTSIKHDS
+296 RSDLSVFKTSIKHDS
-311 TLIKADLSRLLVI
+311 TLIKADLGRLLVI
-324 YKTLNDVIIP
+324 YKTLNDVVIP
-334 KANIYLRYASKL
+334 KADIFLRYASKL
-346 MSSDIKA
+346 ISSDIKA

-358 YDNAEIRPLEKQR
+358 YDNAEIRPLEEQR
-371 RELLAQLKAL
+371 RELLAQLKVL
-381 DSEINDHLQ
+381 DGEINDHLQ
-390 NIDIYQNLIAD
+390 NIDVYQSLISD
-401 ITATLDSKGASY
+401 ITTTLDSKGASY
-413 REAKA
+413 RDAIA

-428 NIITFGNANK
+428 NIVTFGKANK
-438 NYNRNY
+438 DYNRNY

-459 SYQVDLKLD
+459 NYQVDLKLD

-480 AKQQEK
+480 AKQQEQ
-486 HLIKQKLDDVN
+486 HLVKQKLDEVN
-497 KQIRSKINASSDTQL
+497 KQIRSKINASNDTQL

-545 IPDFQSTEKLPA
+545 IPDFKSTQKLPA

-562 LTLFTSTLADNL
+562 LSLFTSTLADNI

-580 AEALLNGIDSLT
+580 AEALLNGVDDYRGVDEKDRKYS
-592 PNPSLKG
+592 
-599 EGRDLPKY
+599 EEDLAQV
-607 TDEDIET
+607 T
-614 VSEASEQ
+614 EASELT
-621 ALQQGISLLDSAL
+621 LQQGMSLLDSAL
-634 QLKKQQLNGKLAGAA
+634 QLKKQQLNGELASAA
-649 YDEEFGKIA
+649 YDEAFDKIA
-658 SGFRK
+658 SDFRK
-663 QIKNIDNKSAFVR
+663 QIKGIDNKSAFVR
-676 EIMRRANLAKSYD
+676 EVMRRANLAKDDD

-701 SGQSLSEQDFK
+701 SGQNLSEQELK
-712 DFIDGKKK
+712 DFINGKKQIS
-720 RLCNESCG
+720 L

>member
-1 MNHNDRITVY
+1 MNQNDKPAIC
-11 DAIRNIAAKLCK
+11 DAIRSIAAKLCK

-33 AYELKQYGIDTD
+33 AYELKQYGIDAD
-45 SIDVSKF
+45 SIDVSKLA
-52 VLEAYRYFNNDRNIK
+52 LESYKYFNNERSIK

-75 RTALIDEYKL
+75 RSALIDEFQL
-85 TDLLDSGK
+85 TDLLDNDNP
-93 TEDAMTLAKK
+93 EDAMALASKELAKTSDTLAA
-103 ELDKTSYTLIS
+103 L
-114 IKRDVDNNMSL
+114 KRDIDMNMSL
-125 VVAQAAS
+125 AVAKAAS
-132 GMIDQVT
+132 GMMDTVT
-139 GTSGVKA
+139 GTGGVKA

-158 SKMVGTYHEGEDS
+158 SKMVGTYHEGEDT

-203 NIKAVAPKLFDFN
+203 NIKAVAPNLFDFN

-249 ENFQASLQSSVA
+249 DSFQNSLKSSVA
-261 AYKSTG
+261 AYKSAG

-284 HYMQASERTNRL
+284 HYMEAGERTNRL
-296 RSDLTVFKTSIKHDS
+296 RSDLSVFKTSIKHDS
-311 TLIKADLSRLLVI
+311 TLIKADLGRLLVI
-324 YKTLNDVIIP
+324 YKTLNDVVIP
-334 KANIYLRYASKL
+334 KADIFLRYASKL

-358 YDNAEIRPLEKQR
+358 YDNAEIRPLEEQR
-371 RELLAQLKAL
+371 RELLAQLKVL
-381 DSEINDHLQ
+381 DGEINDHLQ
-390 NIDIYQNLIAD
+390 NIDVYQSLISD
-401 ITATLDSKGASY
+401 ITTTLDSKGASY
-413 REAKA
+413 RDAKA
-418 RKPSKPFFLL
+418 RKPTKPFFLL
-428 NIITFGNANK
+428 NIVTFGKANK
-438 NYNRNY
+438 DYNRNY

-459 SYQVDLKLD
+459 NYQVVLKLD
-468 KDELAAHQSDLK
+468 KDELAAHQSDLNS
-480 AKQQEK
+480 KQQEL
-486 HLIKQKLDDVN
+486 HLVKQKLDEVN
-497 KQIRSKINASSDTQL
+497 KQIRSKINASNDTQL

-519 TVIAMLRL
+519 TIIAMLRL

-545 IPDFQSTEKLPA
+545 IPDFKSTEKLPA

-562 LTLFTSTLADNL
+562 LSLFTSTLADNI

-580 AEALLNGIDSLT
+580 AEALLNGVDDYRGVDEKDRKYS
-592 PNPSLKG
+592 
-599 EGRDLPKY
+599 EEDLAQV
-607 TDEDIET
+607 TQ
-614 VSEASEQ
+614 ASEQ
-621 ALQQGISLLDSAL
+621 TLQQGMSLLDSAL
-634 QLKKQQLNGKLAGAA
+634 QLKKQQLNGKLASAA
-649 YDEEFGKIA
+649 YNEAFDKIA
-658 SGFRK
+658 SDFRK
-663 QIKNIDNKSAFVR
+663 QIKGIDNKSAFVR
-676 EIMRRANLAKSYD
+676 EVMRRANLAKNDD

-701 SGQSLSEQDFK
+701 SGQNLSEQEFK
-712 DFIDGKKK
+712 DFINGKKQIN
-720 RLCNESCG
+720 L

>member
-1 MNHNDRITVY
+1 MNQKDKTTIY
-11 DAIRNIAAKLCK
+11 DAIRSIAAKLCK

-33 AYELKQYGIDTD
+33 AYELKQYGIDAD
-45 SIDVSKF
+45 SIDVSRLA
-52 VLEAYRYFNNDRNIK
+52 LEAYKYFNNDRNIK

-75 RTALIDEYKL
+75 RSALIDEYQL
-85 TDLLDSGK
+85 TDLLDNDK
-93 TEDAMTLAKK
+93 PEDAMALASKELAKTSDTLAA
-103 ELDKTSYTLIS
+103 L
-114 IKRDVDNNMSL
+114 KRDIDMNMSL
-125 VVAQAAS
+125 AVAKAAS
-132 GMIDQVT
+132 GMMDTVT
-139 GTSGVKA
+139 GTGGVKA

-158 SKMVGTYHEGEDS
+158 SKMVGTYHEGEDT

-203 NIKAVAPKLFDFN
+203 NIKAVAPNLFDFN

-249 ENFQASLQSSVA
+249 DSFQNSLKSSVA
-261 AYKSTG
+261 AYKSAG

-284 HYMQASERTNRL
+284 HYMEAGERTNRL
-296 RSDLTVFKTSIKHDS
+296 RSDLSVFKTSIKHDS
-311 TLIKADLSRLLVI
+311 TLIKADLGRLLVI
-324 YKTLNDVIIP
+324 YKTLNDVVIP
-334 KANIYLRYASKL
+334 KADIFLRYASKL

-358 YDNAEIRPLEKQR
+358 YDNAEIRPLEEQR
-371 RELLAQLKAL
+371 RELLAQLKVL
-381 DSEINDHLQ
+381 DGEINDHLQ
-390 NIDIYQNLIAD
+390 NIDVYQSLISD
-401 ITATLDSKGASY
+401 ITTTLDSKGASY
-413 REAKA
+413 RDAIA
-418 RKPSKPFFLL
+418 RKPAKPFFLL
-428 NIITFGNANK
+428 NIVTFGKANK
-438 NYNRNY
+438 DYNRNY

-459 SYQVDLKLD
+459 NYQVDLKLD
-468 KDELAAHQSDLK
+468 KDELAAHQSDLNS
-480 AKQQEK
+480 KQQEL
-486 HLIKQKLDDVN
+486 HLVKQKLDEVN
-497 KQIRSKINASSDTQL
+497 KQIRSKINASNDTQL

-532 ETKLDKKLTGTVS
+532 ETKLDKKLTGTVA
-545 IPDFQSTEKLPA
+545 IPDFKSTEKLPA

-562 LTLFTSTLADNL
+562 LSLFTSTLADNI

-580 AEALLNGIDSLT
+580 AEALLNGVDDYRGVDEKDRKYS
-592 PNPSLKG
+592 
-599 EGRDLPKY
+599 EEDLAQV
-607 TDEDIET
+607 T
-614 VSEASEQ
+614 EASEQ
-621 ALQQGISLLDSAL
+621 TLQQGMSLLDSAL
-634 QLKKQQLNGKLAGAA
+634 QLKKQQLNGKLASAA
-649 YDEEFGKIA
+649 YDEAFDKIA
-658 SGFRK
+658 SDFRK
-663 QIKNIDNKSAFVR
+663 QIKGIDNKSAFVR
-676 EIMRRANLAKSYD
+676 EVMCRANLAKNDD

-701 SGQSLSEQDFK
+701 SGQNLSEQEFK
-712 DFIDGKKK
+712 DFINGKKQIS
-720 RLCNESCG
+720 L

>member
-1 MNHNDRITVY
+1 MNQKDKTTIY
-11 DAIRNIAAKLCK
+11 DAIRSIAAKLCK

-33 AYELKQYGIDTD
+33 AYELKQYGIDAD
-45 SIDVSKF
+45 SIDVSRLA
-52 VLEAYRYFNNDRNIK
+52 LEAYKYFDNDRSIK

-75 RTALIDEYKL
+75 RSALIDEYQL
-85 TDLLDSGK
+85 TDLLDNDK
-93 TEDAMTLAKK
+93 PEDAMALASKELAK
-103 ELDKTSYTLIS
+103 TSDTLTAL
-114 IKRDVDNNMSL
+114 KRDIDMNMSL
-125 VVAQAAS
+125 AVAKAAS
-132 GMIDQVT
+132 GMMDTVT
-139 GTSGVKA
+139 GTGSVKA

-158 SKMVGTYHEGEDS
+158 SKMVGTYHEGEDT

-203 NIKAVAPKLFDFN
+203 NVKAVAPNLFDFN

-249 ENFQASLQSSVA
+249 DSFQNSLKSSVA
-261 AYKSTG
+261 AYKSAG

-284 HYMQASERTNRL
+284 HYMEAGERTNRL
-296 RSDLTVFKTSIKHDS
+296 RSDLSVFKTSIKHDS
-311 TLIKADLSRLLVI
+311 TLIKADLGRLLVI
-324 YKTLNDVIIP
+324 YKTLNDVVIP
-334 KANIYLRYASKL
+334 KADIFLRYASKL

-358 YDNAEIRPLEKQR
+358 YDNAEIRPLEEQR
-371 RELLAQLKAL
+371 RELLAQLKVL
-381 DSEINDHLQ
+381 DGEINDHLQ
-390 NIDIYQNLIAD
+390 NIDVYQSLISD
-401 ITATLDSKGASY
+401 ITTTLDSKGASY
-413 REAKA
+413 RDAIA

-428 NIITFGNANK
+428 NIVTFGKANK
-438 NYNRNY
+438 DYNRNY

-459 SYQVDLKLD
+459 NYQVDLKLD

-480 AKQQEK
+480 AKQQEQ
-486 HLIKQKLDDVN
+486 HLVKQKLDEVN
-497 KQIRSKINASSDTQL
+497 KQIRSKINASNDTQL

-532 ETKLDKKLTGTVS
+532 DTKLDKKLTGTVS
-545 IPDFQSTEKLPA
+545 IPDFKSTEKLPA

-562 LTLFTSTLADNL
+562 LSLFTSTLADNI

-580 AEALLNGIDSLT
+580 AEALLNGVDDYRGVDEKDRKYS
-592 PNPSLKG
+592 
-599 EGRDLPKY
+599 EEDLAQV
-607 TDEDIET
+607 T
-614 VSEASEQ
+614 EASELT
-621 ALQQGISLLDSAL
+621 LQQGMSLLDSAL
-634 QLKKQQLNGKLAGAA
+634 QLKKQKLNGKLASAA
-649 YDEEFGKIA
+649 YDEAFDKIA
-658 SGFRK
+658 SDFRK
-663 QIKNIDNKSAFVR
+663 QIKGVDNKSAFVR
-676 EIMRRANLAKSYD
+676 EVMRRANLAKNDD

-701 SGQSLSEQDFK
+701 SGQNLSEQELK
-712 DFIDGKKK
+712 DFINGKKQIS
-720 RLCNESCG
+720 L

>member
-1 MNHNDRITVY
+1 MNQNDKPAIY

-33 AYELKQYGIDTD
+33 AYELKQYGIDAD
-45 SIDVSKF
+45 SIDVSKLA
-52 VLEAYRYFNNDRNIK
+52 LEAYKYFNNDRNIK

-75 RTALIDEYKL
+75 RSALIDEYKL
-85 TDLLDSGK
+85 TDLLDNDK
-93 TEDAMTLAKK
+93 PEDAMELANKELAKTSDTLAA
-103 ELDKTSYTLIS
+103 L
-114 IKRDVDNNMSL
+114 KRDIDRNMSL
-125 VVAQAAS
+125 AVANAAS
-132 GMIDQVT
+132 GIMDTVT
-139 GTSGVKA
+139 GTAGVKA

-158 SKMVGTYHEGEDS
+158 SKMVGTYHEGEDT

-189 YQEFAMQLIDIYGD
+189 YQEYAMQLIDIYGD
-203 NIKAVAPKLFDFN
+203 NIKAVASNLFDFN

-249 ENFQASLQSSVA
+249 DSFQNSLKSSVA
-261 AYKSTG
+261 AYRSAG

-284 HYMQASERTNRL
+284 HYMEAGERANRL

-311 TLIKADLSRLLVI
+311 TLIKADLGRLLVI
-324 YKTLNDVIIP
+324 YKTLNDVVIP
-334 KANIYLRYASKL
+334 KADIYLRNASRL
-346 MSSDIKA
+346 MSSDIKS

-358 YDNAEIRPLEKQR
+358 YDNAEIRPLEEQR
-371 RELLAQLKAL
+371 RQLLAQLKVL
-381 DSEINDHLQ
+381 DGEINDHLQ
-390 NIDIYQNLIAD
+390 NIDVYQSLISD
-401 ITATLDSKGASY
+401 ITTTLDSKSASY
-413 REAKA
+413 RDAIA

-428 NIITFGNANK
+428 NILTFGNANK

-459 SYQVDLKLD
+459 NYQVDLKLD

-480 AKQQEK
+480 AKGQEQ
-486 HLIKQKLDDVN
+486 HLVKQKLDEVN
-497 KQIRSKINASSDTQL
+497 KQIRSKINASNDTQL

-545 IPDFQSTEKLPA
+545 IPDFKSTEKLPV

-562 LTLFTSTLADNL
+562 LSLFTSTLADNI

-580 AEALLNGIDSLT
+580 AEALLNGIDDYRGVDE
-592 PNPSLKG
+592 KD
-599 EGRDLPKY
+599 RKY
-607 TDEDIET
+607 SEEELAQVT
-614 VSEASEQ
+614 EASEQ
-621 ALQQGISLLDSAL
+621 TLQQGISLFDSAL
-634 QLKKQQLNGKLAGAA
+634 QLKKQQLDGKLARAA
-649 YDEEFGKIA
+649 YDEEFDKIA
-658 SGFRK
+658 SDFRK
-663 QIKNIDNKSAFVR
+663 QIKGIDDKSAFVR
-676 EIMRRANLAKSYD
+676 EVMRRANLAKNDD

-712 DFIDGKKK
+712 DFINGKIQIT
-720 RLCNESCG
+720 L

>member
-1 MNHNDRITVY
+1 MNQNDKPAIY

-33 AYELKQYGIDTD
+33 AYELKQYGIDAD
-45 SIDVSKF
+45 SIDVSKLA
-52 VLEAYRYFNNDRNIK
+52 LEAYKYFNNDRNIK

-75 RTALIDEYKL
+75 RSALIDEYKL
-85 TDLLDSGK
+85 TDLLDNDK
-93 TEDAMTLAKK
+93 PEDAMELANKELAKTSDTLAA
-103 ELDKTSYTLIS
+103 L
-114 IKRDVDNNMSL
+114 KRDIDRNMSL
-125 VVAQAAS
+125 AVANAAS
-132 GMIDQVT
+132 GIMDTVT
-139 GTSGVKA
+139 GTAGVKA

-158 SKMVGTYHEGEDS
+158 SKMVGTYYEGEDT

-189 YQEFAMQLIDIYGD
+189 YQEYAMQLIDIYGD
-203 NIKAVAPKLFDFN
+203 NIKAVAPNLFDFN

-249 ENFQASLQSSVA
+249 DSFQNSLKSSVA
-261 AYKSTG
+261 AYRSAG

-284 HYMQASERTNRL
+284 HYMEAGERAHRL
-296 RSDLTVFKTSIKHDS
+296 RSDLSVFKTSIKHDS
-311 TLIKADLSRLLVI
+311 TLIKADLGRLLVI
-324 YKTLNDVIIP
+324 YKTLNDVVIP
-334 KANIYLRYASKL
+334 KADIYLRNASRL
-346 MSSDIKA
+346 MSSDIKS

-358 YDNAEIRPLEKQR
+358 YDNAEIRPLEEQR
-371 RELLAQLKAL
+371 RQLLAQLKVL
-381 DSEINDHLQ
+381 DGEINDHLQ
-390 NIDIYQNLIAD
+390 NIDVYQSLISD
-401 ITATLDSKGASY
+401 ITTTLDSKSASY
-413 REAKA
+413 RDAIA

-428 NIITFGNANK
+428 NILTFGNANK

-459 SYQVDLKLD
+459 NYQVDLKLD

-480 AKQQEK
+480 AKGQEQ
-486 HLIKQKLDDVN
+486 HLVKQKLDEVN
-497 KQIRSKINASSDTQL
+497 KQIRSKINASNDTQL

-545 IPDFQSTEKLPA
+545 IPDFKSTEKLPV

-562 LTLFTSTLADNL
+562 LSLFTSTLADNI

-580 AEALLNGIDSLT
+580 AEALLNGIDDYRDVDEKDRKYSEESLAQVT
-592 PNPSLKG
+592 
-599 EGRDLPKY
+599 
-607 TDEDIET
+607 
-614 VSEASEQ
+614 EASEQ
-621 ALQQGISLLDSAL
+621 SLQQGISLFDSAL
-634 QLKKQQLNGKLAGAA
+634 QLKKQQLDGKLASAA
-649 YDEEFGKIA
+649 YDEEFDKIA
-658 SGFRK
+658 SDFRK
-663 QIKNIDNKSAFVR
+663 QIKGIDDKSAFVR
-676 EIMRRANLAKSYD
+676 EVMRRANLAKNDD

-695 LMLSEL
+695 LMLSDL

-712 DFIDGKKK
+712 DFINGKIQIT
-720 RLCNESCG
+720 L

>member
-1 MNHNDRITVY
+1 MNQKDKTTIY

-33 AYELKQYGIDTD
+33 AYELKQYGIDAD
-45 SIDVSKF
+45 SIDVSRLA
-52 VLEAYRYFNNDRNIK
+52 LEAYKYFNNDRNIK

-75 RTALIDEYKL
+75 RSALIDEYQL
-85 TDLLDSGK
+85 TDLLDNDNP
-93 TEDAMTLAKK
+93 EDAMALASKELAKTSDTLAA
-103 ELDKTSYTLIS
+103 L
-114 IKRDVDNNMSL
+114 KRDIDMNMSL
-125 VVAQAAS
+125 AVAKAAS
-132 GMIDQVT
+132 GMMDTVT
-139 GTSGVKA
+139 GTGGVKA

-158 SKMVGTYHEGEDS
+158 SKMVGTYHEGEDT

-203 NIKAVAPKLFDFN
+203 NIKAVAPNLFDFN

-249 ENFQASLQSSVA
+249 DSFQNSLRSSVA
-261 AYKSTG
+261 AYKSAG

-284 HYMQASERTNRL
+284 HYMEAGERTNRL
-296 RSDLTVFKTSIKHDS
+296 RSDLSVFKTSIKHDS
-311 TLIKADLSRLLVI
+311 TLIKADLGRLLVI
-324 YKTLNDVIIP
+324 YKTLNDVVIP
-334 KANIYLRYASKL
+334 KADIFLRYASKL

-358 YDNAEIRPLEKQR
+358 YDNAEIRPLEEQR
-371 RELLAQLKAL
+371 RELLAQLKVL
-381 DSEINDHLQ
+381 DGEINDHLQ
-390 NIDIYQNLIAD
+390 NIDVYQSLISD
-401 ITATLDSKGASY
+401 ITTTLDSKGASY
-413 REAKA
+413 RDAKA
-418 RKPSKPFFLL
+418 RKPTKPFFLL
-428 NIITFGNANK
+428 NIVTFGKANK
-438 NYNRNY
+438 DYNRNY

-459 SYQVDLKLD
+459 NYQVDLKLD

-480 AKQQEK
+480 AKQQEQ
-486 HLIKQKLDDVN
+486 HLVKQKIDEVN
-497 KQIRSKINASSDTQL
+497 KQIRSKINASNDTQL
-512 KMLPHLR
+512 KILPHLR

-532 ETKLDKKLTGTVS
+532 ETKLDKKLTGTVA
-545 IPDFQSTEKLPA
+545 IPDFKSTEKLPA

-562 LTLFTSTLADNL
+562 LSLFTSTLADNI

-580 AEALLNGIDSLT
+580 AEALLNGVDDYRGVDEKDRKYS
-592 PNPSLKG
+592 
-599 EGRDLPKY
+599 EEDLAQV
-607 TDEDIET
+607 T
-614 VSEASEQ
+614 EASEQ
-621 ALQQGISLLDSAL
+621 TLQQGMSLLDSAL
-634 QLKKQQLNGKLAGAA
+634 QLKKQQLNGKLASAA
-649 YDEEFGKIA
+649 YDEAFDKIA
-658 SGFRK
+658 SDFRK
-663 QIKNIDNKSAFVR
+663 QIKGIDNKSAFVR
-676 EIMRRANLAKSYD
+676 EVMRRANLAKNDD

-701 SGQSLSEQDFK
+701 SGQNLSEQEFK
-712 DFIDGKKK
+712 DFINGKKQIN
-720 RLCNESCG
+720 L

>member
-1 MNHNDRITVY
+1 MNQKDKTTIY
-11 DAIRNIAAKLCK
+11 DAIRSIAAKLCK

-33 AYELKQYGIDTD
+33 AYELKQYGIDAD
-45 SIDVSKF
+45 SIDVSRLA
-52 VLEAYRYFNNDRNIK
+52 LEAYKYFNNDRNIK

-75 RTALIDEYKL
+75 RSALIDEYQL
-85 TDLLDSGK
+85 TDLLDNDNP
-93 TEDAMTLAKK
+93 EDAMALASKELAKTSDTLAA
-103 ELDKTSYTLIS
+103 L
-114 IKRDVDNNMSL
+114 KRDIDMNMSL
-125 VVAQAAS
+125 AVAKAAS
-132 GMIDQVT
+132 GMMDTVT
-139 GTSGVKA
+139 GTGGVKA

-158 SKMVGTYHEGEDS
+158 SKMVGTYHEGEDT

-203 NIKAVAPKLFDFN
+203 NIKAVAPNLFDFN

-249 ENFQASLQSSVA
+249 DSFQNSLRSSVA
-261 AYKSTG
+261 AYKSAG

-284 HYMQASERTNRL
+284 HYMEAGERTNRL
-296 RSDLTVFKTSIKHDS
+296 RSDLSVFKTSIKHDS
-311 TLIKADLSRLLVI
+311 TLIKADLGRLLVI
-324 YKTLNDVIIP
+324 YKTLNDVVIP
-334 KANIYLRYASKL
+334 KADIFLRYASKL

-358 YDNAEIRPLEKQR
+358 YDNAEIRPLEEQR
-371 RELLAQLKAL
+371 RELLAQLKVL
-381 DSEINDHLQ
+381 DGEINDHLQ
-390 NIDIYQNLIAD
+390 NIDVYQSLISD
-401 ITATLDSKGASY
+401 ITTTLDSKGASY
-413 REAKA
+413 RDAIA

-428 NIITFGNANK
+428 NIVTFGKANK
-438 NYNRNY
+438 DYNRNY

-459 SYQVDLKLD
+459 NYQVDLKLD
-468 KDELAAHQSDLK
+468 KDELAAHQSDLNS
-480 AKQQEK
+480 KQQEQ
-486 HLIKQKLDDVN
+486 HLVKQKLDEVN
-497 KQIRSKINASSDTQL
+497 KQIRSKINASNDTQL

-545 IPDFQSTEKLPA
+545 IPDFKSTEKLPA

-562 LTLFTSTLADNL
+562 LSLFTSTLADNI

-580 AEALLNGIDSLT
+580 AEALLNGVDDYRGVDEKDRKYS
-592 PNPSLKG
+592 
-599 EGRDLPKY
+599 EEDLAQV
-607 TDEDIET
+607 T
-614 VSEASEQ
+614 EASELT
-621 ALQQGISLLDSAL
+621 LQQGMSLLDSAL
-634 QLKKQQLNGKLAGAA
+634 QLKKQQLNGKLARAA
-649 YDEEFGKIA
+649 YDEAFDKIA
-658 SGFRK
+658 SDFRK
-663 QIKNIDNKSAFVR
+663 QIQGIDNKSAFVR
-676 EIMRRANLAKSYD
+676 EVMRRANLAKNDD

-701 SGQSLSEQDFK
+701 SGQNLSEQEFK
-712 DFIDGKKK
+712 DFINGKKQIN
-720 RLCNESCG
+720 L

>member
-1 MNHNDRITVY
+1 MNQKDKTTIY

-33 AYELKQYGIDTD
+33 AYELKQYGIDAD
-45 SIDVSKF
+45 SIDVSRLA
-52 VLEAYRYFNNDRNIK
+52 LEAYKYFNNDRNIK

-75 RTALIDEYKL
+75 RSALIDEYQL
-85 TDLLDSGK
+85 TDLLDNDNP
-93 TEDAMTLAKK
+93 EDAMALASKELAKTSDTLAA
-103 ELDKTSYTLIS
+103 L
-114 IKRDVDNNMSL
+114 KRDIDMNMSL
-125 VVAQAAS
+125 AVAKAAS
-132 GMIDQVT
+132 GMMDTVT
-139 GTSGVKA
+139 GTGGVKA

-158 SKMVGTYHEGEDS
+158 SKMVGTYHEGEDT

-203 NIKAVAPKLFDFN
+203 NIKAVAPNLFDFN

-249 ENFQASLQSSVA
+249 DSFQNSLRSSVA
-261 AYKSTG
+261 AYKSAG

-284 HYMQASERTNRL
+284 HYMEAGERTNRL
-296 RSDLTVFKTSIKHDS
+296 RSDLSVFKTSIKHDS
-311 TLIKADLSRLLVI
+311 TLIKADLGRLLVI
-324 YKTLNDVIIP
+324 YKTLNDVVIP
-334 KANIYLRYASKL
+334 KADIFLRYASKL

-358 YDNAEIRPLEKQR
+358 YDNAEIRPLEEQR
-371 RELLAQLKAL
+371 RELLAQLKVL
-381 DSEINDHLQ
+381 DGEINDHLQ
-390 NIDIYQNLIAD
+390 NIDVYQSLISD
-401 ITATLDSKGASY
+401 ITTTLDSKGASY
-413 REAKA
+413 RDAIA

-428 NIITFGNANK
+428 NIVTFGKANK
-438 NYNRNY
+438 DYNRNY

-459 SYQVDLKLD
+459 NYQVDLKLD
-468 KDELAAHQSDLK
+468 KDELAAHQSDLNS
-480 AKQQEK
+480 KQQEL
-486 HLIKQKLDDVN
+486 HLVKQKLDEVN
-497 KQIRSKINASSDTQL
+497 KQIRSKINASNDTQL

-532 ETKLDKKLTGTVS
+532 ETKLDKKLTGTVA
-545 IPDFQSTEKLPA
+545 IPDFKSTEKLPA

-562 LTLFTSTLADNL
+562 LSLFTSTLADNI

-580 AEALLNGIDSLT
+580 AEALLNGVDDYRGVDEKDRKYS
-592 PNPSLKG
+592 
-599 EGRDLPKY
+599 EEDLAQV
-607 TDEDIET
+607 T
-614 VSEASEQ
+614 EASEQ
-621 ALQQGISLLDSAL
+621 TLQQGMSLLDSAL
-634 QLKKQQLNGKLAGAA
+634 QLKKQQLNGKLASAA
-649 YDEEFGKIA
+649 YDEAFDKIA
-658 SGFRK
+658 SDFRK
-663 QIKNIDNKSAFVR
+663 QIKGIDNKSAFVR
-676 EIMRRANLAKSYD
+676 EVMRRANLAKNDD

-701 SGQSLSEQDFK
+701 SGQNLSEQEFK
-712 DFIDGKKK
+712 DFINGKKQIN
-720 RLCNESCG
+720 L

>member
-1 MNHNDRITVY
+1 MNQKDKTTIY
-11 DAIRNIAAKLCK
+11 DAIRSIAAKLCK

-33 AYELKQYGIDTD
+33 AYELKQYGIDAD
-45 SIDVSKF
+45 SIDVSRLA
-52 VLEAYRYFNNDRNIK
+52 LEAYKYFNNDRSIK

-75 RTALIDEYKL
+75 RSALIDEYQL
-85 TDLLDSGK
+85 TDLLDNDK
-93 TEDAMTLAKK
+93 PEDAMALASKELAKTSDTLAA
-103 ELDKTSYTLIS
+103 L
-114 IKRDVDNNMSL
+114 KRDVDMNMSL
-125 VVAQAAS
+125 AVAKAAS
-132 GMIDQVT
+132 GMMDTVT
-139 GTSGVKA
+139 GTGGVKA

-158 SKMVGTYHEGEDS
+158 SKMVGTYHEGEDT

-189 YQEFAMQLIDIYGD
+189 YQEFAMQLIDIYG
-203 NIKAVAPKLFDFN
+203 NNVKAVAPNLFDFN

-249 ENFQASLQSSVA
+249 DSFQNSLKSSVA
-261 AYKSTG
+261 AYKSAG

-284 HYMQASERTNRL
+284 HYMEAGERTNRL
-296 RSDLTVFKTSIKHDS
+296 RSDLSVFKTSIKHDS
-311 TLIKADLSRLLVI
+311 TLIKADLGRLLVI
-324 YKTLNDVIIP
+324 YKTLNDVVIP
-334 KANIYLRYASKL
+334 KADIFLRYASKL

-358 YDNAEIRPLEKQR
+358 YDNAEIRPLEEQR
-371 RELLAQLKAL
+371 RELLAQLKVL
-381 DSEINDHLQ
+381 DGEINDHLQ
-390 NIDIYQNLIAD
+390 NIDVYQSLISD
-401 ITATLDSKGASY
+401 ITTTLDSKSASY
-413 REAKA
+413 RDAIV

-428 NIITFGNANK
+428 NIVTFGKANK
-438 NYNRNY
+438 GYNRNY

-459 SYQVDLKLD
+459 NYQVDLKLD
-468 KDELAAHQSDLK
+468 KDELAAHQSDLNS
-480 AKQQEK
+480 KQQEL
-486 HLIKQKLDDVN
+486 HLVKQKLDEVN
-497 KQIRSKINASSDTQL
+497 KQIRSKINASNDTQL

-545 IPDFQSTEKLPA
+545 IPDFKSTQKLPA

-562 LTLFTSTLADNL
+562 LSLFTSTLADNI

-580 AEALLNGIDSLT
+580 AEALLNGVDDYRGVDEKDRKYS
-592 PNPSLKG
+592 
-599 EGRDLPKY
+599 EEDLAQV
-607 TDEDIET
+607 T
-614 VSEASEQ
+614 EASELT
-621 ALQQGISLLDSAL
+621 LQQGMSLLDSAL
-634 QLKKQQLNGKLAGAA
+634 QLKKQQLNGKLASAA
-649 YDEEFGKIA
+649 YDEAFDKIA
-658 SGFRK
+658 SDFRK
-663 QIKNIDNKSAFVR
+663 QIKGIDNKSAFVR
-676 EIMRRANLAKSYD
+676 EVMRRANLAKDDD

-701 SGQSLSEQDFK
+701 SGQNLSEQELK
-712 DFIDGKKK
+712 DFINGKKQIS
-720 RLCNESCG
+720 L

>member
-1 MNHNDRITVY
+1 MNQKDKTTIY
-11 DAIRNIAAKLCK
+11 DAIRSIAAKLCK

-33 AYELKQYGIDTD
+33 AYELKQYGIDAD
-45 SIDVSKF
+45 SIDVSRLA
-52 VLEAYRYFNNDRNIK
+52 LEAYKYFDNDRSIK

-75 RTALIDEYKL
+75 RSALIDEYQL
-85 TDLLDSGK
+85 TDLLDNDK
-93 TEDAMTLAKK
+93 PEDAMALASKELAK
-103 ELDKTSYTLIS
+103 TSDTLTAL
-114 IKRDVDNNMSL
+114 KRDIDMNMSL
-125 VVAQAAS
+125 AVAKAAS
-132 GMIDQVT
+132 GMMDTVT
-139 GTSGVKA
+139 GTGSVKA

-158 SKMVGTYHEGEDS
+158 SKMVGTYHEGEDT
-171 VRRNIA
+171 VRSNIA

-203 NIKAVAPKLFDFN
+203 NVKAVAPNLFDFN

-249 ENFQASLQSSVA
+249 DSFQNSLKSSVA
-261 AYKSTG
+261 AYKSAG

-284 HYMQASERTNRL
+284 HYMEAGERTNRL
-296 RSDLTVFKTSIKHDS
+296 RSDLSVFKTSIKHDS
-311 TLIKADLSRLLVI
+311 TLIKADLGRLLVI
-324 YKTLNDVIIP
+324 YKTLNDVVIP
-334 KANIYLRYASKL
+334 KADIFLRYASKL

-358 YDNAEIRPLEKQR
+358 YDNAEIRPLEEQR
-371 RELLAQLKAL
+371 RELLAQLKVL
-381 DSEINDHLQ
+381 DGEINDHLQ
-390 NIDIYQNLIAD
+390 NIDVYQSLISD
-401 ITATLDSKGASY
+401 ITTTLDSKGASY
-413 REAKA
+413 RDAIA

-428 NIITFGNANK
+428 NIVTFGKANK
-438 NYNRNY
+438 DYNRNY

-459 SYQVDLKLD
+459 NYQVDLKLD

-480 AKQQEK
+480 AKQQEQ
-486 HLIKQKLDDVN
+486 HLVKQKLDEVN
-497 KQIRSKINASSDTQL
+497 KQIRSKINASNDTQL

-532 ETKLDKKLTGTVS
+532 DTKLDKKLTGTVS
-545 IPDFQSTEKLPA
+545 IPDFKSTEKLPA

-562 LTLFTSTLADNL
+562 LSLFTSTLADNI

-580 AEALLNGIDSLT
+580 AEALLNGVDDYRGVNEKDRKYS
-592 PNPSLKG
+592 
-599 EGRDLPKY
+599 EEDLAQV
-607 TDEDIET
+607 T
-614 VSEASEQ
+614 EASELT
-621 ALQQGISLLDSAL
+621 LQQGMSLLDSAL
-634 QLKKQQLNGKLAGAA
+634 QLKKQQLNGKLASAA
-649 YDEEFGKIA
+649 YDEAFDKIA
-658 SGFRK
+658 SDFRK
-663 QIKNIDNKSAFVR
+663 QIKGVDNKSAFVR
-676 EIMRRANLAKSYD
+676 EVMRRADLAKNDD

-701 SGQSLSEQDFK
+701 SGQNLSEQEFK
-712 DFIDGKKK
+712 DFINGKKQIS
-720 RLCNESCG
+720 L

>member
-1 MNHNDRITVY
+1 MNQKDKTTIY
-11 DAIRNIAAKLCK
+11 DAIRSIAAKLCK

-33 AYELKQYGIDTD
+33 AYELKQYGIDAD
-45 SIDVSKF
+45 SIDVSRLA
-52 VLEAYRYFNNDRNIK
+52 LEAYKYFNNDRSIK

-75 RTALIDEYKL
+75 RSALIDEYLL
-85 TDLLDSGK
+85 TDFLDNDNS
-93 TEDAMTLAKK
+93 EDAMALASKELAKTSDTLAA
-103 ELDKTSYTLIS
+103 L
-114 IKRDVDNNMSL
+114 KRDIDMNMSL
-125 VVAQAAS
+125 AVAKAAS
-132 GMIDQVT
+132 GMMDTVT
-139 GTSGVKA
+139 GTGGVKA

-158 SKMVGTYHEGEDS
+158 SKMVGTYHEGEDT

-189 YQEFAMQLIDIYGD
+189 YQEFAMQLIDIYGN
-203 NIKAVAPKLFDFN
+203 NIRAVAPNLFDFN

-249 ENFQASLQSSVA
+249 DSFQSSLKSSVA
-261 AYKSTG
+261 AYKSAG

-284 HYMQASERTNRL
+284 HYMEAGERTNRL
-296 RSDLTVFKTSIKHDS
+296 RSDLSVFKTSIKHDS
-311 TLIKADLSRLLVI
+311 TLIKADLGRLLVI
-324 YKTLNDVIIP
+324 YKTLNDVVIP
-334 KANIYLRYASKL
+334 KADIFLRYASKL

-358 YDNAEIRPLEKQR
+358 YDNAEIRPLEEQR
-371 RELLAQLKAL
+371 RELLAQLKVL
-381 DSEINDHLQ
+381 DGEINDHLQ
-390 NIDIYQNLIAD
+390 NIDVYQSLISV
-401 ITATLDSKGASY
+401 ITTTLDSKGASY
-413 REAKA
+413 RDAIA
-418 RKPSKPFFLL
+418 RKPTKPFFLL
-428 NIITFGNANK
+428 NIVTFGKANK
-438 NYNRNY
+438 DYNRNY

-459 SYQVDLKLD
+459 NYQVDLKLD

-480 AKQQEK
+480 AKQQEQ
-486 HLIKQKLDDVN
+486 HLVKQKLDEVN
-497 KQIRSKINASSDTQL
+497 KQIRSKINASNDIQL

-545 IPDFQSTEKLPA
+545 IPDFKSTEKLPA

-562 LTLFTSTLADNL
+562 LSLFTSTLADNI

-580 AEALLNGIDSLT
+580 AEALLNGVDDYRGVDEKDRKYS
-592 PNPSLKG
+592 
-599 EGRDLPKY
+599 EEDLAQV
-607 TDEDIET
+607 T
-614 VSEASEQ
+614 EASEQ
-621 ALQQGISLLDSAL
+621 TMQQGMSLLDSAL
-634 QLKKQQLNGKLAGAA
+634 QLKKQQLNGKLASAA
-649 YDEEFGKIA
+649 YDEAFDKIA
-658 SGFRK
+658 SDFRK
-663 QIKNIDNKSAFVR
+663 QIKGIDNKSAFVR
-676 EIMRRANLAKSYD
+676 EVMRRANLAKNND

-701 SGQSLSEQDFK
+701 SGQNLSEQEFK
-712 DFIDGKKK
+712 DFINGKKQIS
-720 RLCNESCG
+720 L

>member
-1 MNHNDRITVY
+1 MNQNDKTTIY
-11 DAIRNIAAKLCK
+11 NAIRSIAAKLCK

-33 AYELKQYGIDTD
+33 AYELKQYGIDAD
-45 SIDVSKF
+45 SIDVSRLA
-52 VLEAYRYFNNDRNIK
+52 LEAYKYFNNDRNIK

-75 RTALIDEYKL
+75 RSTLIDEYQL
-85 TDLLDSGK
+85 TDLLDNDK
-93 TEDAMTLAKK
+93 PEDAMALASKELTKTSDTLAA
-103 ELDKTSYTLIS
+103 L
-114 IKRDVDNNMSL
+114 KRDIDMNMSL
-125 VVAQAAS
+125 AVAKAAS
-132 GMIDQVT
+132 GMMDTVT
-139 GTSGVKA
+139 GTGGVKA

-158 SKMVGTYHEGEDS
+158 SKMVGTYHEGEDT

-177 DFTTLRTDIGTT
+177 DFTTLRTDIGST

-203 NIKAVAPKLFDFN
+203 NIKAVAPNLFDFN

-249 ENFQASLQSSVA
+249 DSFQNSLRSSVA
-261 AYKSTG
+261 AYKSAG

-284 HYMQASERTNRL
+284 HYMEAGERTNRL
-296 RSDLTVFKTSIKHDS
+296 RSDLSVFKTSIKHDS
-311 TLIKADLSRLLVI
+311 TLIKADLGRLLVI
-324 YKTLNDVIIP
+324 YKTLNDVVIP
-334 KANIYLRYASKL
+334 KADIFLRYASKL

-358 YDNAEIRPLEKQR
+358 YDNAEIRPLEEQR
-371 RELLAQLKAL
+371 RELLAQLIVL
-381 DSEINDHLQ
+381 DGEINDHLQ
-390 NIDIYQNLIAD
+390 NIDVYQSLISD
-401 ITATLDSKGASY
+401 ITTTLDSKGASY
-413 REAKA
+413 RDAIA

-428 NIITFGNANK
+428 NIVTFGKADK
-438 NYNRNY
+438 DYNRNY

-459 SYQVDLKLD
+459 NYQVDLKLD

-480 AKQQEK
+480 AKQQEQ
-486 HLIKQKLDDVN
+486 HLVKQKIDEVN
-497 KQIRSKINASSDTQL
+497 KQIRSKINASNDTQL

-532 ETKLDKKLTGTVS
+532 ETKLDKKLTGTVA
-545 IPDFQSTEKLPA
+545 IPDFKSTEKLPA

-562 LTLFTSTLADNL
+562 LSLFTSLLADNI

-580 AEALLNGIDSLT
+580 AEALLNGVDDYRGVDEKDRKYS
-592 PNPSLKG
+592 
-599 EGRDLPKY
+599 EEDLAQV
-607 TDEDIET
+607 T
-614 VSEASEQ
+614 EASEQ
-621 ALQQGISLLDSAL
+621 TLQQGMSLLDSAL
-634 QLKKQQLNGKLAGAA
+634 QLKKQQLNGKLASAA
-649 YDEEFGKIA
+649 YDEAFDKIA
-658 SGFRK
+658 SDFRK
-663 QIKNIDNKSAFVR
+663 QIKGIDNKSAFVR
-676 EIMRRANLAKSYD
+676 EVMRRANLAKNDD

-701 SGQSLSEQDFK
+701 SGQNLSEQEFK
-712 DFIDGKKK
+712 DFINGKKQIN
-720 RLCNESCG
+720 L